1 MPAMK
6 YTGAGDAGDAGVGE
20 SARMGRE
27 DISRTGSAPS
37 VILKARLAGCIARAL
52 REGWTVATL
61 AREARC
67 SVNVARAFLDEFTA
81 QLKCSAVDEIQGL
94 SAGVWPHLRS
104 VAADDLAMIKR
115 IKNENPRSLKS
126 EKRLTHAV
134 HRLACIAAA
143 AQGRSPDAGTP
154 D

>member
-1 MPAMK
+1 
-6 YTGAGDAGDAGVGE
+6 
-20 SARMGRE
+20 MGKGGR
-27 DISRTGSAPS
+27 IGKSSTPS
-37 VILKARLAGCIARAL
+37 LMLEARLAGCIARAL
-52 REGWTVATL
+52 RESWTVERL
-61 AREARC
+61 ASEAQC
-67 SVNVARAFLDEFTA
+67 SYLPARNYVKRFLVALSG
-81 QLKCSAVDEIQGL
+81 SAVDEIQGL

-104 VAADDLAMIKR
+104 VAADDLAMVKR